1 MGNSGK
7 NTARTVNR
15 DVKITI
21 RNSHI
26 SSAIGQDRGVSLGMS
41 LCHCLGLWLEECED
55 WRVAVLFHKDTS
67 TGQKGKPG

>member
-7 NTARTVNR
+7 NIARTIKHE
-15 DVKITI
+15 VKITI

-26 SSAIGQDRGVSLGMS
+26 SSAIGQDRGVSLEMS
-41 LCHCLGLWLEECED
+41 LCHCLCLWLEDGED
-55 WRVAVLFHKDTS
+55 WRLAVLFHKDTF